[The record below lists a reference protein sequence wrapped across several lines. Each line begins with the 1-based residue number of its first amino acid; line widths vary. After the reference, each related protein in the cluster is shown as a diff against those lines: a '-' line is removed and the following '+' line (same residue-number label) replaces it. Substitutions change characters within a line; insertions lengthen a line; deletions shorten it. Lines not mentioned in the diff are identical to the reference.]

1 MAANDGQ
8 KPTRKHQ
15 PKKPMDPLRKIGVD
29 ASGLSALE
37 CRFVHAYLAGP
48 PDLRGKA
55 LASAH
60 WAGRSQKD
68 GAAGTRLTSRP
79 HVRAALAQH
88 FVKLNVTTERVLAE
102 TAKLAFSDMRDYVA
116 WGPDGVVL
124 KGSEELPDEAAAA
137 VAEVSEHRVNG
148 EKTSSRQI
156 RFKLHDK
163 VAALTNLSK
172 YLKLFVERVEH
183 TGKDGGPIDARVVFY
198 LPEPT
203 RRVAVLETPASR
215 ALPPAGP
222 EGNGDGLV
230 MPSRGGQ

>member
-1 MAANDGQ
+1 MT
-8 KPTRKHQ
+8 TRKRKHV
-15 PKKPMDPLRKIGVD
+15 KKERNPLRKLGVN
-29 ASGLSALE
+29 AAGLSPLE

-48 PDLRGKA
+48 PSIRGNA
-55 LASAH
+55 VASAH
-60 WAGRSQKD
+60 WAGRSAKD
-68 GAAGTRLTSRP
+68 NAAGSVLTSRP
-79 HVRAALAQH
+79 RVQAALSQY

-116 WGPDGVVL
+116 WGPGGVTL
-124 KGSEELPDEAAAA
+124 KASEELPEGAAAA
-137 VAEVSEHRVNG
+137 VAEVSEHEVNG
-148 EKTSSRQI
+148 EKSSSRQI

-203 RRVAVLETPASR
+203 RRVAVLETSASR
-215 ALPPAGP
+215 ALPSAGP
-222 EGNGDGLV
+222 EGNGGDPNLGE
-230 MPSRGGQ
+230 QE